1 MEQQRRQP
9 GSSVAELEAY
19 LRALRSRAR
28 MLLVIRSGAMWLA
41 CAGAALLFGGAIDY
55 VLRSPTPIRVVGLA
69 VAVAVGVWAVVRSV
83 WPALRFRP
91 SLSELALRLERR
103 AGEVDLRGWLASALE
118 LADEQRHRD
127 ESPELRTQAMGEA
140 LSRWKR
146 SARQGVLRTGPAAQ
160 SMLVLVVAASC
171 LAALVLLEPSLARIG
186 AKRMLAPWMGAEW
199 PRRQLVLDL
208 TPIQAHPIDEALPMR
223 AAVVR
228 SNRSLG
234 NTPVRVEYRA
244 IVGDQAGQWRSAALT
259 GQKRRTALRE
269 LGLKAGGQGELY
281 ERLIDPGEA
290 IASARGEEGFIEY
303 RFFTEDDQ
311 TVTQRVQVVRPPRV
325 VEARLSVRP
334 PEYALPDAERAGLAR
349 GSDIDL
355 GPGDDARATVSDV
368 IADSRMELVVR
379 SSKVLP
385 ASDEPPGWL
394 AELAAGSRDFTWR
407 TRGDRITVEAVVD
420 RSVRLPVEL
429 QDEHGF
435 RSREESVYSIDV
447 RADDPPEPTV
457 SRPESDEQLIPSAA
471 VSIAAEARDDLG
483 VVSATIEHRLARRPS
498 GSEGAPPASDDA
510 WTVLAEWSGTPGA
523 SIAVEGRLELGG
535 LDAKPGDEVWITATA
550 SDTFAAAGLGRGPVR
565 SSVRRLRI
573 ITESE
578 LLEQMQAELSGLR
591 QTAMRLDEQQAQLG
605 ERLREEGA
613 ARDLAVQ
620 QSELGDRVSAQQGTL
635 DRLMQ
640 RAARNGLNDPGL
652 AGLLD
657 DASRALQQASA
668 ASDRAAE
675 SIAQD
680 QPQQAEGEQRQV
692 RDELAGLVDLLD
704 RGEDG
709 WVARRSVERLIEEQR
724 RLMEQ
729 TRQAG
734 ERMIGRDAN
743 QLTPQ
748 ERSELDMIAERQ
760 REASRRAAEAIEE
773 LSERARQLNQADP
786 SQAAAMAEAARQ
798 GRQQQVPQ
806 QLEQAAEEVQQ
817 NRTSSAQSAQQSAL
831 EAMEQMLEEL
841 ENAQR
846 HRNAA
851 LLRQLASL
859 IESLRGLISAQE
871 EQIEALTAAQVS
883 GQVAGLDAGMIRL
896 HDNTLA
902 VLADAQ
908 QPDLAP
914 VRAPMEEARSSQESA
929 ITGLRS
935 MPPDLDLAGR
945 GEQTS
950 LLKLR
955 DALAEAER
963 LEEQA
968 QREEQER
975 IRRELRQAYREQLE
989 QQVVVRD
996 EAAQLAGRVL
1006 SRRERASARGLGQRQ
1021 QTIHDALDDLLK
1033 GTEGLSEAA
1042 VFDFAHRRLSSLT
1055 GTSAEQL
1062 GLGEVEERTLGSMEQ
1077 AVALLRSL
1085 VEALAPSQGQNEF
1098 DAGAAEAGGGGDS
1111 GGGSNSQGQQS
1122 LLPPIAELKLLRSM
1136 QALVAQQTRALGEMG
1151 EAPGDAGQLQEQL
1164 AEQARSLIERM
1175 QRQSAPRTP
1184 PPGEQ
1189 PPGEPTP

>member
-1 MEQQRRQP
+1 MEYERQH
-9 GSSVAELEAY
+9 GSSVAELERY
-19 LRALRSRAR
+19 LRALRARAR
-28 MLLVIRSGAMWLA
+28 ALLVVRSVATWLA

-55 VLRSPTPIRVVGLA
+55 VLRSPTPIRVVGLGGA
-69 VAVAVGVWAVVRSV
+69 VAAGTWAVVRSV

-103 AGEVDLRGWLASALE
+103 AGQADLRGWLASALE

-127 ESPELRTQAMGEA
+127 ESPELRALAMGEA
-140 LSRWKR
+140 LARWKR
-146 SARQGVLRTGPAAQ
+146 SARQGVLRTGPAVQ
-160 SMLVLVVAASC
+160 SMLVLAVTAAC
-171 LAALVLLEPSLARIG
+171 LAALVAVEPTLARIG
-186 AKRMLAPWMGAEW
+186 AKRMLAPWMRAEW
-199 PRRQLVLDL
+199 PKRQLVVDL
-208 TPIQAHPIDEALPMR
+208 TPIHVHPIDEALPMR

-244 IVGDQAGQWRSAALT
+244 IVGDRPGDWRAAALT

-290 IASARGEEGFIEY
+290 IAAARGAEGFIEY

-355 GPGDDARATVSDV
+355 GPGNDARAAVSDV
-368 IADSRMELVVR
+368 IADSRIEMVVR

-385 ASDEPPGWL
+385 VSDEPPGWL
-394 AELAAGSRDFTWR
+394 TDLAAASRDFAWR
-407 TRGDRITVEAVVD
+407 TQGDRIMVEAVLD

-435 RSREESVYSIDV
+435 RSREESVYSLDV
-447 RADDPPEPTV
+447 RPDGLPEPTI
-457 SRPESDEQLIPSAA
+457 SQPESDEQLIPKASVALG
-471 VSIAAEARDDLG
+471 AEARDDLG
-483 VVSATIEHRLARRPS
+483 VVDATIEHRVARRPG
-498 GSEGAPPASDDA
+498 GSEGAPPATDDP
-510 WTVLAEWSGTPGA
+510 WTVLAEWSGSPGA
-523 SIAVEGRLELGG
+523 LVVVQGRLELAG
-535 LDAKPGDEVWITATA
+535 LGVRPGDEVWVTATA
-550 SDTFAAAGLGRGPVR
+550 LDTFAAAGLGREPVR
-565 SSVRRLRI
+565 SGVRRLRI

-591 QTAMRLDEQQAQLG
+591 QTAMRLDEQQAQLAQ
-605 ERLREEGA
+605 RLREEGA
-613 ARDLAVQ
+613 TRDLAGQ
-620 QSELGDRVSAQQGTL
+620 QTDLGDRVSAQQGTL

-640 RAARNGLNDPGL
+640 RAARNGLNEPGL
-652 AGLLD
+652 AGLLEG
-657 DASRALQQASA
+657 ASRGLQQAA
-668 ASDRAAE
+668 EASDRASEA
-675 SIAQD
+675 IAQNE
-680 QPQQAEGEQRQV
+680 AEQGEAGQRQV

-734 ERMIGRDAN
+734 EGMIGRDAS

-760 REASRRAAEAIEE
+760 REASRRAAEAIDE
-773 LSERARQLNQADP
+773 LGERARQLSQTDPAQAG
-786 SQAAAMAEAARQ
+786 AMAEAARQ
-798 GRQQQVPQ
+798 GRQQQVPR
-806 QLEQAAEEVQQ
+806 QLEHAAEEVQQ

-831 EAMEQMLEEL
+831 ESLERMLEEL

-859 IESLRGLISAQE
+859 IESLRGLIAAQE
-871 EQIEALTAAQVS
+871 GQIESLTAARAS
-883 GQVAGLDAGMIRL
+883 GRPTGLDTGMIRL

-902 VLADAQ
+902 VLAETQ
-908 QPDLAP
+908 QPDLAA
-914 VRAPMEEARSSQESA
+914 VRTPMEEARSSQESA

-935 MPPDLDLAGR
+935 TPPDLDLAGR

-968 QREEQER
+968 RRQEQER
-975 IRRELRQAYREQLE
+975 IRRELRQAYGEQLE

-996 EAAQLAGRVL
+996 EASELAGRVL

-1033 GTEGLSEAA
+1033 STEGLSEAA
-1042 VFDFAHRRLSSLT
+1042 VFDFAHRRLGSLT
-1055 GTSAEQL
+1055 AASAEQL
-1062 GLGEVEERTLGSMEQ
+1062 GLGEVDQRALHSMEQ
-1077 AVALLRSL
+1077 SVALLRSL
-1085 VEALAPSQGQNEF
+1085 VEALAPSLGQNEF
-1098 DAGAAEAGGGGDS
+1098 DAGAADAGGSDS
-1111 GGGSNSQGQQS
+1111 GGGSNAQGQQS

-1136 QALVAQQTRALGEMG
+1136 QALVAQQTRSLGDAG
-1151 EAPGDAGQLQEQL
+1151 EAPGEVGRVQEQL

-1175 QRQSAPRTP
+1175 QQRNAPRTP
-1184 PPGEQ
+1184 PPDEQ
-1189 PPGEPTP
+1189 PPRDISP